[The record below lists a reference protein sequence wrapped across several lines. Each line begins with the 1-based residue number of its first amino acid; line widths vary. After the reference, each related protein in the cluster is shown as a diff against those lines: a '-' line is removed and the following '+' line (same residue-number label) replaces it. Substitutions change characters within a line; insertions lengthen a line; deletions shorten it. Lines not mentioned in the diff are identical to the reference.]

1 MLKAAVLLAGGAL
14 LAAGCGL
21 GTGGPDKAGGRGR
34 PVTLRLAYTD
44 EAGSE
49 PGRAA
54 TYFANRVRELS
65 GGRIRVRILWQAGG
79 FDSPRWELSVT
90 DMVRTGK
97 AQLVLAP
104 ARAWVQSGAASLDA
118 LIAPFVI
125 TSDKVAARVVAGP
138 LTQELLG
145 GLKEAGA
152 VGLAMVPGGLRHP
165 FAFGDPLLRRADYVG
180 AGIRA
185 PYSEIAY
192 DGWRKLGARPMDLAG
207 ADLPKAA
214 ERGRVVATESGY
226 GFAGGLTQRTTATGN
241 VTPFARIDV
250 LGVATGAVAELG
262 AHDRDVLRR
271 AAADMTRQALRTGR
285 TDAQLASNFCAA
297 GGRVVLAPEEDVSTL
312 IAAAAPVTASL
323 EREPGTRR
331 LVEEIRSWQ
340 AEEVIEPASSCG
352 TAVRVE
358 RPSPARERTSLHE
371 LDGVYRVAWP
381 ESEAKQAGMS
391 DDFAR
396 RNFGVSTL
404 TLRGGRYVWHLENGT
419 RAPDCHGP
427 YRVRGRTFWLD
438 MNVQTCIGEF
448 DMTWSLK
455 GDELWLSTRNALR
468 DDAIWWGAK
477 PWRKIAD

>member
-1 MLKAAVLLAGGAL
+1 
-14 LAAGCGL
+14 
-21 GTGGPDKAGGRGR
+21 
-34 PVTLRLAYTD
+34 
-44 EAGSE
+44 
-49 PGRAA
+49 
-54 TYFANRVRELS
+54 
-65 GGRIRVRILWQAGG
+65 
-79 FDSPRWELSVT
+79 
-90 DMVRTGK
+90 
-97 AQLVLAP
+97 
-104 ARAWVQSGAASLDA
+104 
-118 LIAPFVI
+118 
-125 TSDKVAARVVAGP
+125 
-138 LTQELLG
+138 
-145 GLKEAGA
+145 
-152 VGLAMVPGGLRHP
+152 
-165 FAFGDPLLRRADYVG
+165 
-180 AGIRA
+180 
-185 PYSEIAY
+185 
-192 DGWRKLGARPMDLAG
+192 
-207 ADLPKAA
+207 
-214 ERGRVVATESGY
+214 
-226 GFAGGLTQRTTATGN
+226 
-241 VTPFARIDV
+241 
-250 LGVATGAVAELG
+250 
-262 AHDRDVLRR
+262 
-271 AAADMTRQALRTGR
+271 MTRQALRTGR
-285 TDAQLASNFCAA
+285 TDAQLARDFCAA

-312 IAAAAPVTASL
+312 MAAAAPVTASL

-358 RPSPARERTSLHE
+358 RPSPARERTSIHA